1 MVKFNEFLI
10 TKDLDIRDYVQDTMD
25 VFRYNSCVGFGKG
38 PTYTA
43 MTMTESLF
51 CSTWKLVEYH
61 VYFVHF
67 LMVAAVCRISG
78 LFCSFFL
85 VAAVKFGGIA
95 TFCRCRSNM

>member
-1 MVKFNEFLI
+1 MYM
-10 TKDLDIRDYVQDTMD
+10 IRWMCLGIIVACKYTLM
-25 VFRYNSCVGFGKG
+25 GFGKG

-43 MTMTESLF
+43 VTMTELLF

-95 TFCRCRSNM
+95 TFL